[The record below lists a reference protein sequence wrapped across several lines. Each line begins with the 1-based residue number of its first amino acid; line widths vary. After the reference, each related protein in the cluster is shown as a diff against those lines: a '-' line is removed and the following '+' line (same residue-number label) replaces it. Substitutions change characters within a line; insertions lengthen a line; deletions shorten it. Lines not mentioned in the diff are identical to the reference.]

1 MYKVKVEILCAAMHQ
16 KDLSKYKE
24 MNIQTDMVLANQD
37 NRYEYVE
44 EKINNNMVKM
54 ITTPYRGVGKNRN
67 TALLHSSGDIL
78 MFSDDDI
85 VYVDGYAEGVVKAFE
100 ELPDADMIVFNCI
113 KHSNNSRGRIGKVSR
128 VRLWNFMR
136 YGTVSFV
143 IKKEAVLK
151 YNLNFSQLFGGGSR
165 YCSGEDN
172 LFLREALKKNLKVY
186 SHPFTIAHINQ
197 GPSTWFEG
205 FNKKYFY
212 DNGAWLQAAFPI
224 LRHLLVWYFVL
235 KFAKKTN
242 LSRMDTLRLQYSGM
256 KAFKKGL
263 SYDEWHLEKIPQSI
277 M

>member
-1 MYKVKVEILCAAMHQ
+1 MNVEVLCATMHQ
-16 KDLSKYKE
+16 KDLSKYKA
-24 MNIQTDMVLANQD
+24 MNIQTNVVFANQD

-44 EKINNNMVKM
+44 ERINNNTVK
-54 ITTPYRGVGKNRN
+54 IVTTPYRGVGKNRN
-67 TALLHSSGDIL
+67 TALLYSSCDIL
-78 MFSDDDI
+78 MFSDDDV

-100 ELPDADMIVFNCI
+100 ELPEADMIVFNCI
-113 KHSNNSRGRIGKVSR
+113 KPSNNSRRCIGKVSR

-186 SHPFTIAHINQ
+186 SHPFTITHINQ

-205 FNKKYFY
+205 FNKKYFF

-224 LRHLLVWYFVL
+224 LRHLLVWYFVFR
-235 KFAKKTN
+235 FAKKTN
-242 LSRMDTLRLQYSGM
+242 ISRMDTLRLQYLGM

-263 SYDEWHLEKIPQSI
+263 SYADSYREEIPKSI